1 MSTTSRRLAATV
13 VAAATVTALTTAAAV
28 PTPPPAPTRLVEAQV
43 NLAASTGVY
52 PIGPI
57 PQAFRTLGMG
67 TAQDFLNGM
76 AGLAQIV
83 PGEAG
88 QGLKQTVENLAAL
101 VAALQSGV
109 NLPILGNIS
118 IPEIAVPPMGPAGT
132 VDQINTLQW
141 STLTQGTLSALK
153 TALAAGDAAA
163 VIIGLLGDITG
174 IDTEIIETLVGDLPL
189 NVPGTW
195 DGPFFSDA
203 GKFAIVPAIGLG
215 GTNFALASPTL
226 LNDPAFAKTAILAI
240 ALRNPSRTGGG
251 ILSLLDPLSS
261 TVGLNLSNAD
271 GTASHKD
278 TNNWGIPITVMDGNV
293 TVWDFGAAYDII
305 SDAPST
311 LLNPLAWFNS
321 GVGQVAPTYLLPP
334 NVDAFFEVISDLTG
348 GNLSAGTIN
357 HLLDTADL
365 MSLLHVD
372 VGADGNLYV
381 TYDSGRLPLLEP
393 IQFIPRTLS
402 YLPGF
407 GFSTTLSDSFADV
420 LTQLVAQ
427 GYQDVNM
434 TVDAEGVAT
443 FTRGWDMAGTQ
454 AKFWQNPI
462 TWQMGLETPQTVF
475 NSIITG
481 LQTNLL
487 DPDKGEFE
495 IFGNKEIGNLVY
507 RNAVSV
513 AVAQLIS
520 QALEQV
526 RDTLNPIIN
535 DVQGGLTPLA
545 KALDEATGQ
554 VNKVID
560 DGLGA
565 MTGLGVDLNGPMLDA
580 NRLVNE
586 VGDGINNGI
595 RSIFNLK
602 PIDSPPA
609 LESTSDSAQ
618 HSPAVV
624 SIGPM
629 PGHIADHHVHGA
641 VVGLHDIEE
650 ITPHQGVLPAGPGP
664 GDDIDAG
671 GVQQHRRR
679 QQAAFQPGVL
689 QCPHATGVQVDG
701 DEFGALAFD
710 GIQHRA
716 AQRVGLHPALDQV
729 VLGARGDRRNPE
741 VFVGEAG
748 QHNDRDGVVEPAQ
761 PVHGFHTGG
770 IGQIQVEQDAVG
782 TLISE
787 GTGGVGDRLGP
798 DEVELAGRIGDEFLD
813 QQGIGPIVFYQEQRQ
828 APAAGCCG
836 NVGTGRRQGVLR
848 RAHGIVTSS
857 TWGFSPVA
865 QYRVIDVNVYDLT
878 QVPDLGCPSI
888 DGYVA

>member
-1 MSTTSRRLAATV
+1 MSTTSSRIAATV

-28 PTPPPAPTRLVEAQV
+28 PTAAPTPTPTINAQV
-43 NLAASTGVY
+43 RLAASAGIY

-57 PQAFRTLGMG
+57 PQAFRTMGMG

-76 AGLAQIV
+76 AGLAQII
-83 PGEAG
+83 PGESG
-88 QGLKQTVENLAAL
+88 RGLKQTVESLATL
-101 VAALQSGV
+101 VAALQTGV
-109 NLPILGNIS
+109 NLPLLGNIA
-118 IPEIAVPPMGPAGT
+118 IPEMAVPPMGPAGT
-132 VDQINTLQW
+132 IDQINTLQW
-141 STLTQGTLSALK
+141 STLSQGTLSALK

-163 VIIGLLGDITG
+163 VIIGLLGDISG
-174 IDTEIIETLVGDLPL
+174 IDTEVIETLVGDLPL

-195 DGPFFSDA
+195 DGPFFSNA

-251 ILSLLDPLSS
+251 ILSLLNPLSS

-271 GTASHKD
+271 GTASHKG
-278 TNNWGIPITVMDGNV
+278 TNGWGVPITVMDGNV
-293 TVWDFGAAYDII
+293 TVWDFGAAYDIV

-311 LLNPLAWFNS
+311 LLNPLAWLNS
-321 GVGQVAPTYLLPP
+321 GVGMVMPTYLLPP

-348 GNLSAGTIN
+348 GTLSAGTISD
-357 HLLDTADL
+357 LLATVDVA
-365 MSLLHVD
+365 SLLHVD

-475 NSIITG
+475 NSVITG
-481 LQTNLL
+481 LQENLL
-487 DPDKGEFE
+487 DPAKGEFE

-513 AVAQLIS
+513 AVAQFIS
-520 QALEQV
+520 VSLEQV
-526 RDTLNPIIN
+526 RDALNPIIN
-535 DVQGGLTPLA
+535 DVQGALDPIA
-545 KALDEATGQ
+545 KALDDATGQ
-554 VNKVID
+554 ANRVID

-565 MTGLGVDLNGPMLDA
+565 VTDLGVDLNGPMLDT
-580 NRLVNE
+580 NRLVNQ

-602 PIDSPPA
+602 PISSPPPA
-609 LESTSDSAQ
+609 LQATSDSAQ
-618 HSPAVV
+618 ERTTLAASAPQVPAITDTLWTRGSTMISLDAEPVTDA
-624 SIGPM
+624 
-629 PGHIADHHVHGA
+629 HELTGA
-641 VVGLHDIEE
+641 AE
-650 ITPHQGVLPAGPGP
+650 
-664 GDDIDAG
+664 
-671 GVQQHRRR
+671 
-679 QQAAFQPGVL
+679 
-689 QCPHATGVQVDG
+689 QVDTP
-701 DEFGALAFD
+701 
-710 GIQHRA
+710 A
-716 AQRVGLHPALDQV
+716 AADDTGPAERSENAALDHDAEKSTHTSSDSAESTTTEKRSTV
-729 VLGARGDRRNPE
+729 RDRNAATDADAATVKKPGTSLTRRS
-741 VFVGEAG
+741 GT
-748 QHNDRDGVVEPAQ
+748 AQ
-761 PVHGFHTGG
+761 
-770 IGQIQVEQDAVG
+770 QDA
-782 TLISE
+782 E
-787 GTGGVGDRLGP
+787 GVADK
-798 DEVELAGRIGDEFLD
+798 
-813 QQGIGPIVFYQEQRQ
+813 
-828 APAAGCCG
+828 
-836 NVGTGRRQGVLR
+836 
-848 RAHGIVTSS
+848 VTSS
-857 TWGFSPVA
+857 TKASLG
-865 QYRVIDVNVYDLT
+865 
-878 QVPDLGCPSI
+878 PDRDTDATPRPARSRAERTGADSGG
-888 DGYVA
+888 DASAH

>member
-520 QALEQV
+520 QALEQI

-535 DVQGGLTPLA
+535 DVQGGLTRLA

-624 SIGPM
+624 S
-629 PGHIADHHVHGA
+629 
-641 VVGLHDIEE
+641 
-650 ITPHQGVLPAGPGP
+650 TS
-664 GDDIDAG
+664 
-671 GVQQHRRR
+671 
-679 QQAAFQPGVL
+679 
-689 QCPHATGVQVDG
+689 
-701 DEFGALAFD
+701 
-710 GIQHRA
+710 
-716 AQRVGLHPALDQV
+716 
-729 VLGARGDRRNPE
+729 GART
-741 VFVGEAG
+741 
-748 QHNDRDGVVEPAQ
+748 PAITDT
-761 PVHGFHTGG
+761 PA
-770 IGQIQVEQDAVG
+770 AVG
-782 TLISE
+782 TTITLDITPGTSAPQVTADAEPANQPGAATEQASAPSELAASTADTIEDRLVAQQTGEGSGDADARETTSTTAGAEESMVRASRSGTRGSRAAGERRGNTAADRSAGESDTRSIRGEPNAERDTRTPKASLRADRESATTDGPTNARSDAASASGSRSIS
-787 GTGGVGDRLGP
+787 GDRPRVRGS
-798 DEVELAGRIGDEFLD
+798 DRGSAG
-813 QQGIGPIVFYQEQRQ
+813 
-828 APAAGCCG
+828 
-836 NVGTGRRQGVLR
+836 
-848 RAHGIVTSS
+848 
-857 TWGFSPVA
+857 
-865 QYRVIDVNVYDLT
+865 
-878 QVPDLGCPSI
+878 
-888 DGYVA
+888 